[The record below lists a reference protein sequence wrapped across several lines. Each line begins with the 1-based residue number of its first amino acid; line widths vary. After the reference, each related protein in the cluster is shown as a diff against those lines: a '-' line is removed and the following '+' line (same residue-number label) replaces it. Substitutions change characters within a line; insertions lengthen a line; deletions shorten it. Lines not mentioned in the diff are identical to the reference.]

1 MSNSKAERVR
11 SETKSSCVAL
21 VSCFSCRTT
30 PVWALF
36 MVRFISESIRLFR
49 DDARVNDP
57 PGDLSLLE

>member
-1 MSNSKAERVR
+1 MSNFWVDRVR

-21 VSCFSCRTT
+21 VSCLSWRTT

-36 MVRFISESIRLFR
+36 IVRFISESIRLFC
-49 DDARVNDP
+49 DDARVDDP